1 MNPQMMGMN
10 CMVNPQMNM
19 MPNMMMNMPRIP
31 MTEEQKKQ
39 LRMQGYLMGKK
50 MAEERRKS
58 QAPKTSPVV
67 EDKPTTVETYCK
79 IQKRR
84 ISYNY

>member
-19 MPNMMMNMPRIP
+19 MPNMMMTMPRIP

-39 LRMQGYLMGKK
+39 LRMQGYLMG
-50 MAEERRKS
+50 
-58 QAPKTSPVV
+58 
-67 EDKPTTVETYCK
+67 
-79 IQKRR
+79 
-84 ISYNY
+84 